1 MKTALFSVGIIIFL
15 SGCCK
20 DGEADLPEGVKLGK
34 SVVYLNGCKKDY
46 EPDFIASKVSKYMN
60 FAFVEYHKDK
70 DIENLF
76 GFGLLP
82 IQTGEFEL
90 HTEHTLY
97 IGALTSFSQTVDED
111 LIGYEYELV
120 HPEEGFF
127 NIEALDTVKREV
139 KGRFRAEF
147 RRTTKNGYKNLG
159 LPESLLFQGVFNE
172 RYEVK

>member
-15 SGCCK
+15 LGCSK
-20 DGEADLPEGVKLGK
+20 DGEVDLPEDVKLGK

-46 EPDFIASKVSKYMN
+46 EPDFKVITIYGHMN

-70 DIENLF
+70 DIENLLAF
-76 GFGLLP
+76 GWLP
-82 IQTGEFEL
+82 VQTGDFDL
-90 HTEHTLY
+90 HEERIPL
-97 IGALTSFSQTVDED
+97 IKALTSFLQTVDED

-120 HPEEGFF
+120 YPEEGFF
-127 NIEALDTVKREV
+127 NIEALDTVKQEV

-159 LPESLLFQGVFNE
+159 LPENLLFQGVFNE
-172 RYEVK
+172 KYEVK